1 MTKNPL
7 WWLIEKSLINTGAAA
22 LKSAEW
28 LSEQEFFSNE
38 DDEKPQEEDGEDE
51 DDVEDEQE
59 ENADDDIEDEDSEDA
74 QDEETVDWDKELGL
88 RARDQEWCDYD
99 GPEEPEHS
107 PNVSEKHT
115 DKPVEEEKRNEKS
128 LAERAAGWGARKLE
142 NAVNRLAMS
151 GLRFITDTDWDDDPE
166 LELSYPSE
174 LWCKPPH
181 DPDDDEDWEE
191 PDDYDEPRP
200 ERNYDSVYDLITP
213 PGCGEHGDY
222 EDRDLENE
230 GWEEDEDDEDDD
242 EDDD

>member
-7 WWLIEKSLINTGAAA
+7 WWLLEKSLINTGAAV
-22 LKSAEW
+22 LKGAEW
-28 LSEQEFFSNE
+28 WSEQEFFSNE
-38 DDEKPQEEDGEDE
+38 DDERPKDDEDEPEEE
-51 DDVEDEQE
+51 DDVEDEEHEYE
-59 ENADDDIEDEDSEDA
+59 EDDVEDEDSEEDDDSW
-74 QDEETVDWDKELGL
+74 DEEPSDDVGL

-99 GPEEPEHS
+99 GPEEPTTLKIPDERA
-107 PNVSEKHT
+107 
-115 DKPVEEEKRNEKS
+115 DKPDEEVQRNEKS
-128 LAERAAGWGARKLE
+128 LTERAAGWGARKLE

-181 DPDDDEDWEE
+181 DPDDDWEE

-230 GWEEDEDDEDDD
+230 GWEEDDED
-242 EDDD
+242 ED